1 MIPDWDTNT
10 VWISDQ
16 LPHRH
21 PLLVPKLQ
29 AILRKHGIPLR
40 TVAQTN
46 DVWIRDYA
54 PIQVSR
60 TEFVKFRYEPDYL
73 TAKFAHL
80 ITAKEVFDDIPFLK
94 HRQDSRIILD
104 GGNVVASRNRVILTE
119 KVFTENPR
127 RNRTSLMRK
136 LGQILRA
143 EITIIPREKFDRIGH
158 ADGMVRFLADD
169 VVVVN
174 DYSDIAPRLQAQLTK
189 VLSKLGLQVETLSYF
204 PENRTRKGI
213 SSAVGNYV
221 NFLRVGNLIVL
232 PAYGIPSDGQAK
244 KQMKRICPDAK
255 VISLFCKDLAREGG
269 VLNCVTWTIRAG
281 RQESSGGDPQR
292 LVFLAENGQRIPLK
306 SIKVKGPHVGI
317 WWHSTSRLVAVLQ
330 PNLPRDR
337 FRKITPGTPFQIG
350 DITVTGY
357 LVDHSIY
364 AALAF
369 LIEADG
375 KRLLYSGDLRLHG
388 RKPGMVETL
397 LKALTDKPVDV
408 LLMEGTHISHPD
420 HRGPTEYELEDQIF
434 GHVKSALGLVLASF
448 SPQHVDRLVAFLR
461 TAKKSGRVFVAD
473 VYTAFIMHLIASE
486 VGLPPPEATDW
497 IKVFY
502 PKFFEE
508 SFRKKGLEEIY
519 ILLSRSR
526 IGMEE
531 IRTNPSRYV
540 MLFRPSM
547 LESDFGGDLPEHS
560 RCLYSRWT
568 GYLDRPDWQPVKDA
582 LKRAHGDLIEVHTSG
597 HIFADDIVEL
607 IQRISPKSV
616 LPIHTFEPERFSAV
630 TPNVILLTD
639 GESYQLV

>member
-330 PNLPRDR
+330 PITSIAAAGRLADSDLAHADEWPFVAKHLHESPASEYSILPRGRTLYDR
-337 FRKITPGTPFQIG
+337 NQDRGIIYHGNGTDQERLKKLAGIFSLVNWEAKI
-350 DITVTGY
+350 DDHY
-357 LVDHSIY
+357 LVEK
-364 AALAF
+364 AA
-369 LIEADG
+369 D
-375 KRLLYSGDLRLHG
+375 
-388 RKPGMVETL
+388 
-397 LKALTDKPVDV
+397 
-408 LLMEGTHISHPD
+408 
-420 HRGPTEYELEDQIF
+420 ELFKED
-434 GHVKSALGLVLASF
+434 
-448 SPQHVDRLVAFLR
+448 
-461 TAKKSGRVFVAD
+461 
-473 VYTAFIMHLIASE
+473 
-486 VGLPPPEATDW
+486 
-497 IKVFY
+497 
-502 PKFFEE
+502 
-508 SFRKKGLEEIY
+508 
-519 ILLSRSR
+519 
-526 IGMEE
+526 
-531 IRTNPSRYV
+531 
-540 MLFRPSM
+540 
-547 LESDFGGDLPEHS
+547 
-560 RCLYSRWT
+560 
-568 GYLDRPDWQPVKDA
+568 
-582 LKRAHGDLIEVHTSG
+582 
-597 HIFADDIVEL
+597 
-607 IQRISPKSV
+607 
-616 LPIHTFEPERFSAV
+616 
-630 TPNVILLTD
+630 
-639 GESYQLV
+639 